1 MGKKELVVMSYNIL
15 HAYGLDGVIDVDRIA
30 AVIRATGAE
39 LIGVQEVDRFM
50 ERSGMADQAAELA
63 EKLGMHYTYGANL
76 VIESGIPRLL
86 RQDDIAQVSTVQ
98 NPDVAEY
105 GTLILSAYP
114 IVFRRN
120 VRLPVPPGTE
130 EDGLEP
136 RGLLEAHVDV
146 DGTTI
151 RFCTTHLGL
160 SEEERAVQ
168 SEDVLRKIGS
178 GNIPTIIVG
187 DMNAL
192 PSSAIIARFKE
203 RWTDVLEAAG
213 LGDQPTCIIPSDGSS
228 PTLQD
233 EPTDRID
240 YMFCSSHFTV
250 AHAEVIPKV
259 VSDHVP
265 LVAKLRLA

>member
-15 HAYGLDGVIDVDRIA
+15 HAYGLDGEIDVGRIA
-30 AVIRATGAE
+30 EVIRETGAE

-76 VIESGIPRLL
+76 VIESENPQLSL
-86 RQDDIAQVSTVQ
+86 QDDVVRVSTVQ
-98 NPDVAEY
+98 NPEAAEY

-114 IVFRRN
+114 IVFERN
-120 VRLPVPPGTE
+120 VRLPVPSGME
-130 EDGLEP
+130 EDDLEP

-146 DGTTI
+146 EGTKV

-160 SEEERAVQ
+160 SEEERGVQ
-168 SEDVLRKIGS
+168 SEAVVREIGPGDV
-178 GNIPTIIVG
+178 PTIFVG

-192 PSSAIIARFKE
+192 PSSQVIARFKE
-203 RWTDVLEAAG
+203 RWTDVLEEAG
-213 LGDQPTCIIPSDGSS
+213 LGEQPTCIIPRNGSS
-228 PTLQD
+228 PTMQD

-240 YMFCSSHFTV
+240 YIFCSSHFTIKD
-250 AHAEVIPKV
+250 AEIIPKI

-265 LVAKLRLA
+265 IVAKLRLA

>member
-30 AVIRATGAE
+30 ALIRATGAE

-63 EKLGMHYTYGANL
+63 ERLGMHYAYGANL
-76 VIESGIPRLL
+76 VFETGIPQLSHPG
-86 RQDDIAQVSTVQ
+86 DDAQESTVQ
-98 NPDVAEY
+98 NPTVSEY

-120 VRLPVPPGTE
+120 VRLPVPSGME

-160 SEEERAVQ
+160 SEEERVVQ

-178 GNIPTIIVG
+178 GNIPTIFVG

-192 PSSAIIARFKE
+192 PSSAVIARFKE

-213 LGDQPTCIIPSDGSS
+213 LGEEPTCISPHNGSS
-228 PTLQD
+228 PTMLD
-233 EPTDRID
+233 KPNERID
-240 YMFCSSHFTV
+240 YIFCSAHFEV
-250 AHAEVIPKV
+250 ADAEIVPKI